1 MQLSDKPTSH
11 ILVRA
16 DTDSE
21 WNSCDFAIITLSE
34 EWKQAQPRRLEAA
47 RSFAGDSSFRGL
59 SFHDWAVDFYYTS
72 QHDQPDIDQLLGEL
86 RWAFVELN
94 EDELNE
100 ENLDEED
107 RLNGSLDCHRL
118 LIGSDGGFKYIARGE
133 YTHDEFS
140 TEEIS
145 LPEILEKLQQI

>member
-21 WNSCDFAIITLSE
+21 WDSCDFAIITLSE
-34 EWKQAQPRRLEAA
+34 EWKQAQSRRLEAA

-72 QHDQPDIDQLLGEL
+72 QHDLPDIDQLLGEL
-86 RWAFVELN
+86 RWAFV
-94 EDELNE
+94 ELNE

-118 LIGSDGGFKYIARGE
+118 LIGSDGGFKYIARGA
-133 YTHDEFS
+133 YTHDEFC